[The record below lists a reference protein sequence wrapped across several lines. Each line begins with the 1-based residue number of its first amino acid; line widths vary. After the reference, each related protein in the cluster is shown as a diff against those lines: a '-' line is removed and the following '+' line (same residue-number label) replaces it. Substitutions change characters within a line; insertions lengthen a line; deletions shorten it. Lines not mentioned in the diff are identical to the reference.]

1 MQYAFHTRRKLLAA
15 LGMASMVVIVAVLL
29 SMGALAL
36 AQAGKKPGGK
46 PHQGTG
52 SQQTTG
58 AQHGT
63 GSRHGNNGNNGGHK
77 SRHGSRGLSI
87 TGTMWSPGTP
97 PAGCTPPSGTVYLF
111 TLRNGH
117 RMTVNISN
125 YGGVVQ
131 SIWVP
136 DRAGQVRNVALGFPT
151 LTDYYCDFTQGQNK
165 TSWPLSGGSGDTYFG
180 AIIGRYANRIA
191 DGSFTMTCSSCS
203 NDGMTY
209 TLDQN
214 NGTNTLHGGFLGWN
228 TQVWTPTTEVGS
240 NFVALKL
247 TANLPAGEGCTG
259 VNPTSCTGFPAPI
272 TATVTYTLTQDN
284 KLKIDYSATNTST
297 SNEATVIN
305 LTNHTY
311 FNLAGEGSGSVLDQ
325 LLAINADQYTPIDT
339 SFIPEAPFFVPVA
352 GTAFDFSTMKPIGQD
367 ITNLNLPDGVGGT
380 PYGPFGGTPSTPF
393 NQLVIAHG
401 YDHNWVLNG
410 SGNRLVSVAQDLQN
424 GITLWTYTDQP
435 GVQVYTGNFLV
446 GDLSGP
452 SGHTY
457 RQTSAFTLETQHYP
471 DSPHHIGV
479 QGWPS
484 VVLNAGDT
492 FTSTT
497 TYGFTTE
504 GRGLQHHFHF

>member
-1 MQYAFHTRRKLLAA
+1 MQYAFYTRRRLLAL
-15 LGMASMVVIVAVLL
+15 LGAAAMVAVVAVAVSMASSAN
-29 SMGALAL
+29 
-36 AQAGKKPGGK
+36 AQAGKKPPGK
-46 PHQGTG
+46 SH
-52 SQQTTG
+52 
-58 AQHGT
+58 HGT
-63 GSRHGNNGNNGGHK
+63 GSHHGNNGNNGNNGGHK
-77 SRHGSRGLSI
+77 SKHGSHGLSI
-87 TGTMWSPGTP
+87 TSTPWSPGTP
-97 PAGCTPPSGTVYLF
+97 PATCTPPSGAVSLF
-111 TLRNGH
+111 TLQNGH

-131 SIWVP
+131 SISVP
-136 DRAGQVRNVALGFPT
+136 DRAGKQVNVALGFPT
-151 LTDYYCDFTQGQNK
+151 LLDYYCDFTQGQNK
-165 TSWPLSGGSGDTYFG
+165 TSWPLPGGSGDTYFG

-191 DGSFTMTCSSCS
+191 NGSFTMTCSSCS
-203 NDGMTY
+203 NNGMTY

-214 NGTNTLHGGFLGWN
+214 SGTNTLHGGFLGWN
-228 TQVWTPTTEVGS
+228 TVVWTPTTAVGS
-240 NFVALKL
+240 NFVALTL
-247 TANLPAGEGCTG
+247 TAKLPAGEGCTG

-284 KLKIDYSATNTST
+284 QLRIDYSATNTST
-297 SNEATVIN
+297 TNEATVIN

-311 FNLAGEGSGSVLDQ
+311 FNLAGEGSGSVLHQ
-325 LLAINADQYTPIDT
+325 LLAINADNYSPIDT
-339 SFIPEAPFFVPVA
+339 SFIPETPYFVPVG
-352 GTAFDFSTMKPIGQD
+352 GTAFDFRTMKPIGQD

-380 PYGPFGGTPSTPF
+380 PYGPFGVGGTPSTPF

-410 SGNRLVSVAQDLQN
+410 SGNRLVSVAQDLKN

-452 SGHTY
+452 SQQTY

-471 DSPHHIGV
+471 DSPHHIGDPA
-479 QGWPS
+479 WPS

-497 TYGFTTE
+497 TCGFTTE
-504 GRGLQHHFHF
+504 GRGLRHHVHF